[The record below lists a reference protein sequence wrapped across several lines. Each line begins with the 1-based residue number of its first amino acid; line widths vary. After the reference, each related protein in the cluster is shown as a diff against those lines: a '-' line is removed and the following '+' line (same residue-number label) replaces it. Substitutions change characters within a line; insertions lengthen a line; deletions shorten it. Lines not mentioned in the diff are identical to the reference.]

1 LQQFHQLHVDSI
13 DIIENYYGAVSK
25 GDSEAFDDLY
35 NFLESSDLSLQSNFD
50 YAGSKM
56 DMEDFID
63 NTLIRIYM
71 GCYDWPGNNLRMWR
85 ERSPTS
91 KFRWLLLD
99 SDVCIDDA
107 SFNSLEHATKLDNV
121 GWPNPPESTLFLR
134 SLLQND
140 GFTQQFISRMAEL
153 LNTSFRVDSVQFL
166 LTQLYNIYSPEHDE
180 HNDRWRALAEG
191 KTLEDS
197 HEELMSVVR
206 SRPCYVRQ
214 HFMEYFQ
221 LTKTQFPFECDSANY
236 PNPNALLLFP
246 NPNSG
251 SFNLKVPEVYP
262 KIDEL
267 SIIDLSGKLL
277 YTRSTFTKDE
287 NLITLAANQIP
298 SGVYL
303 VNVVAGNVSWNEKL
317 VIQKD

>member
-1 LQQFHQLHVDSI
+1 
-13 DIIENYYGAVSK
+13 
-25 GDSEAFDDLY
+25 
-35 NFLESSDLSLQSNFD
+35 
-50 YAGSKM
+50 M